1 MGEQISEDLERI
13 SLKFIDYKTIE
24 EIVLNINDKTDLVNI
39 LTYISR
45 INTLSMIM
53 YARSGHIGTSLSS
66 MEIFQWLLNYQ
77 LGNVFK
83 NNFENIL
90 IASKGHDAPGYYASL
105 HSNKLIPDKKLRELR
120 RLGGLPG
127 HPDVES
133 SFISTNTGSLGMGIS
148 KAKGFIYS
156 DRLKNVERKVF
167 VLCGDGE
174 MQEGQNWEALRGA
187 VNDKLGNLVV
197 IVDNNKLQSDTLVK
211 NVSDL
216 GNLLERFKSTG
227 WIGEECN
234 GNDILSLENTYQKL
248 NNQNKHLPKVI
259 IANTK
264 KGKGVSFMEIDEN
277 SPPREYE
284 YHSGAPSEEE
294 YGKGIFE
301 LEKKLL
307 TLLQPFK
314 INKINFTE
322 ENIEQNIS
330 QKKEY
335 STVQAYSEYLASIGS
350 NENLVVLDA
359 DLAKDC
365 GLLEFEKEY
374 PERFVEFG
382 IAEQDMVSSA
392 GTMALN
398 GFLPIVNSF
407 SCFLI
412 PRANEQIYNNAT
424 QKSKVMYTGVMN
436 GVLPAAPG
444 HSHQSVRDIALM
456 RSVPNLDVIEP
467 WTKKQVEDTLN
478 YFLKKETQSVYMRI
492 NPIPHSST
500 EIYSELKLPEK
511 GQGSELFNF
520 KNASTSIIVH
530 SPLLVD
536 QILNVI
542 KEFEKEG
549 IKLNVF
555 VASWLNSFDDNW
567 WKEKLKESSNI
578 FIFENGLIGGGWA
591 EYISTQLNN
600 VNGNIHIKGLEEVPP
615 CGQAQEVLDKVG
627 FSTDKIYKYICSVIK
642 KV

>member
-13 SLKFIDYKTIE
+13 NLKFIDSESIK
-24 EIVLNINDKTDLVNI
+24 EIIKNIDDKNHLVNV
-39 LTYISR
+39 LSCISR

-53 YARSGHIGTSLSS
+53 FARSGHIGTSLSS
-66 MEIFQWLLNYQ
+66 MEIFQWLINYRLGKV
-77 LGNVFK
+77 LGNE
-83 NNFENIL
+83 FENIL
-90 IASKGHDAPGYYASL
+90 VASKGHDAPGYYASL
-105 HSNKLIPDKKLRELR
+105 HSNKLISDKKLRELR

-133 SFISTNTGSLGMGIS
+133 NFVSTNTGSLGMGIS

-156 DRLKNVERKVF
+156 DRLKNVDRKVF

-187 VNDKLGNLVV
+187 VNDKLGNLTVV
-197 IVDNNKLQSDTLVK
+197 IDNNKLQSDTLVK

-216 GNLLERFKSTG
+216 GNLLERFQATG

-234 GNDILSLENTYQKL
+234 GNDISSIENAYQELLKRS
-248 NNQNKHLPKVI
+248 NILPKVI
-259 IANTK
+259 VANTV
-264 KGKGVSFMEIDEN
+264 KGMGISFMEIDEN

-294 YGKGIFE
+294 YIKGISE
-301 LEKKLL
+301 LENKLTEL
-307 TLLQPFK
+307 TKSLSL
-314 INKINFTE
+314 NKIKFTE
-322 ENIEQNIS
+322 ENIEQSIS
-330 QKKEY
+330 EKKEY
-335 STVQAYSEYLASIGS
+335 STVQAYSESLVKIG
-350 NENLVVLDA
+350 NNKNILVLDA

-365 GLLEFEKEY
+365 GLIEFEKKY
-374 PERFVEFG
+374 PDRFLEFG
-382 IAEQDMVSSA
+382 IAEQDMVSAA

-424 QKSKVMYTGVMN
+424 QKSKVFYTGVMN

-478 YFLKKETQSVYMRI
+478 YFLENDTQSIYMRI
-492 NPIPHSST
+492 NPIPHNST
-500 EIYSELKLPEK
+500 AIYSKLKLPTK
-511 GQGSELFNF
+511 GTGSELFNS
-520 KNASTSIIVH
+520 KNSSTSIIVH

-536 QILNVI
+536 QILDVI
-542 KEFEKEG
+542 KDFEKEG
-549 IKLNVF
+549 VELNLF
-555 VASWLNSFDDNW
+555 VASWLNSFDKKW
-567 WKEKLKESSNI
+567 WKEKLSNSSNVI
-578 FIFENGLIGGGWA
+578 IFENGLIGGGWA
-591 EYISTQLNN
+591 EYFSSQLNFIDSK
-600 VNGNIHIKGLEEVPP
+600 VYIKGLEDVPP
-615 CGQAQEVLDKVG
+615 CGQAQEVLDKIG
-627 FSTDKIYKYICSVIK
+627 FSSSEIYKYIASILK
-642 KV
+642 KI

>member
-1 MGEQISEDLERI
+1 MGEQISEDLEKV
-13 SLKFIDYKTIE
+13 SLKFIDYEAIE
-24 EIVLNINDKTDLVNI
+24 KIILNINDKSALINTLS
-39 LTYISR
+39 YISR

-53 YARSGHIGTSLSS
+53 FARSGHIGTSLSS

-77 LGNVFK
+77 LGNVLK
-83 NNFENIL
+83 NEFENIL

-133 SFISTNTGSLGMGIS
+133 SFVSTNTGSLGMGIS

-156 DRLKNVERKVF
+156 DRLKNVDRKVF

-187 VNDKLGNLVV
+187 VNDELGNLVV
-197 IVDNNKLQSDTLVK
+197 IIDNNKLQSDTLVK

-234 GNDILSLENTYQKL
+234 GNDILSLENTYKKL
-248 NNQNKHLPKVI
+248 ENQNKNLPKVI

-264 KGKGVSFMEIDEN
+264 KGKGISFMEIDEN

-294 YGKGIFE
+294 YNKGILE
-301 LEKKLL
+301 LEKILL
-307 TLLQPFK
+307 TQLKPFK

-322 ENIEQNIS
+322 ENIQQNIS
-330 QKKEY
+330 EKIEY
-335 STVQAYSEYLASIGS
+335 STVQAYSDSLVNIGK
-350 NENLVVLDA
+350 NENIVVLDA

-365 GLLEFEKEY
+365 GLIKFEKEY
-374 PERFVEFG
+374 PDRFIEFG

-392 GTMALN
+392 GTIALN

-444 HSHQSVRDIALM
+444 HSHQSVRDIPLM

-467 WTKKQVEDTLN
+467 WTTKQVEDTLN
-478 YFLKKETQSVYMRI
+478 YYLDKETQSIYMRI
-492 NPIPHSST
+492 NPIPHIST
-500 EIYSELKLPEK
+500 AVYSQLKLPEK
-511 GQGSELFNF
+511 GRGSELFNS

-536 QILNVI
+536 QILDVVG
-542 KEFEKEG
+542 KFEKE
-549 IKLNVF
+549 KVELNLF
-555 VASWLNSFDDNW
+555 VASWLNSFDAKW
-567 WKEKLKESSNI
+567 WKEKLSKSSNI
-578 FIFENGLIGGGWA
+578 FIFENGLISGGWA
-591 EYISTQLNN
+591 EYFSSQLNSFD
-600 VNGNIHIKGLEEVPP
+600 GNIHIKGLQDVPP

-627 FSTDKIYKYICSVIK
+627 FSTSEIYKYIYSVIK
-642 KV
+642 KI